1 MSKRKTHIYSS
12 VYIMILLN
20 FVHPYIHSLYYYDVT
35 RMLVLENQRICL
47 CNIIKTIPL
56 YAIRKYLTRIYI
68 RHET

>member
-1 MSKRKTHIYSS
+1 
-12 VYIMILLN
+12 LLN

-47 CNIIKTIPL
+47 CNIIKNIPL